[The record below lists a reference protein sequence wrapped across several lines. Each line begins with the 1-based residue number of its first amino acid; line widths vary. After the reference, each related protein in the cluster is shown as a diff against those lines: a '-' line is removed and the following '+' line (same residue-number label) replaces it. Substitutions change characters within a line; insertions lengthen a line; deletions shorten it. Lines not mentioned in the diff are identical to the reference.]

1 MNPLVTPL
9 RYPGGKASLVDYV
22 EKFIES
28 NKISVDTLIEP
39 YAGSAAVSIGLLNKN
54 IISKAYINDSDQMIY
69 AFWKTVMNN
78 NQELI
83 EIIDNVEVNLDT
95 WFEYKKYVVNNPL
108 TKFNRKDVAMAF
120 LFLNRTSYSGIVKA
134 GPLGGKNQR
143 SRYKIDCRFNKERLK
158 KKIKNLEIL
167 SSKVEVFNMDGI
179 QFMKETI
186 KRNGDVLIYVDPPY

>member
-69 AFWKTVMNN
+69 AFWETVMDN

-95 WFEYKKYVVNNPL
+95 WFEYKKYVVDNPL
-108 TKFNRKDVAMAF
+108 TKFNEKDVAMAF
-120 LFLNRTSYSGIVKA
+120 LFLNRTSYSGIIKA

-158 KKIKNLEIL
+158 NKIKNLE
-167 SSKVEVFNMDGI
+167 
-179 QFMKETI
+179 
-186 KRNGDVLIYVDPPY
+186 